1 MKEKLLSGLKWFFKS
16 YIWLGVLL
24 LAIDIITKQIILGFH
39 ALEGDLISDWGFVRI
54 RFILNRGAAF
64 GMGTG
69 NAVANRV
76 LYLVIASL
84 ISIGLVTYL
93 IIKRKDVK
101 AYVRASLIMVVT
113 GAIGNMID
121 RIFYAPEFAVVDWID
136 FYGIWKFNF
145 NIADAEEEIQQ
156 EEGEYDGS
164 VITLANEQEPYN
176 PYIQIH
182 RFSKDLPHLTNT
194 LNITNLSMRGWDV
207 RGHIESIEQD
217 DNVTIYH
224 CRNSLFMFKVEIH
237 AHILFWYD
245 ENTPIYKE

>member
-1 MKEKLLSGLKWFFKS
+1 MNINNTKYYAVHVDSSNYLQGIHYIPFSDANIKQMKQDNSCLQDYMSRYLKEKFNYDIQSDVVGRVYMFDFDPMDME
-16 YIWLGVLL
+16 
-24 LAIDIITKQIILGFH
+24 AIIHTPDNP
-39 ALEGDLISDWGFVRI
+39 R
-54 RFILNRGAAF
+54 
-64 GMGTG
+64 
-69 NAVANRV
+69 RV
-76 LYLVIASL
+76 DVY
-84 ISIGLVTYL
+84 ISIGEDECV
-93 IIKRKDVK
+93 
-101 AYVRASLIMVVT
+101 
-113 GAIGNMID
+113 
-121 RIFYAPEFAVVDWID
+121 
-136 FYGIWKFNF
+136 NF

-182 RFSKDLPHLTNT
+182 RLSKALPHLTNT

-207 RGHIESIEQD
+207 RGSIESIEQN

-224 CRNSLFMFKVEIH
+224 CHNSLFMFKVEVH

>member
-1 MKEKLLSGLKWFFKS
+1 MNTKNIKYYAVHVDAGNSILQGIHYVPFFDADIERRTQDNSCLQDYMRRYLKEKFDYDIQSDVVGRVYMFDFDPMDME
-16 YIWLGVLL
+16 
-24 LAIDIITKQIILGFH
+24 AIIHT
-39 ALEGDLISDWGFVRI
+39 SDNPR
-54 RFILNRGAAF
+54 
-64 GMGTG
+64 
-69 NAVANRV
+69 RV
-76 LYLVIASL
+76 DVY
-84 ISIGLVTYL
+84 ISIGEDECV
-93 IIKRKDVK
+93 
-101 AYVRASLIMVVT
+101 
-113 GAIGNMID
+113 
-121 RIFYAPEFAVVDWID
+121 
-136 FYGIWKFNF
+136 NF

-164 VITLANEQEPYN
+164 VITLANEQKPYN

-194 LNITNLSMRGWDV
+194 LNITNLSLRGWEV

-224 CRNSLFMFKVEIH
+224 CKNSLFTFDVVVT

>member
-1 MKEKLLSGLKWFFKS
+1 MDSRSKYYAVHVDAGNNLQGIHYIPFSDADIERMKHDNSGLQNYMSRYLKVKFDYDIQSDAVGQVYMFDFDPMDMEAIVHTPENPRRVDV
-16 YIWLGVLL
+16 YIG
-24 LAIDIITKQIILGFH
+24 
-39 ALEGDLISDWGFVRI
+39 
-54 RFILNRGAAF
+54 
-64 GMGTG
+64 
-69 NAVANRV
+69 
-76 LYLVIASL
+76 
-84 ISIGLVTYL
+84 IGEDECV
-93 IIKRKDVK
+93 
-101 AYVRASLIMVVT
+101 
-113 GAIGNMID
+113 
-121 RIFYAPEFAVVDWID
+121 
-136 FYGIWKFNF
+136 NF

-207 RGHIESIEQD
+207 RGHIESVEQD

-224 CRNSLFMFKVEIH
+224 CRNSLFTFKVEVH
-237 AHILFWYD
+237 AHILLWYD